1 MGIMKKTTFDVYLKF
16 DEKGQYFCA
25 ELNGHKY
32 AKRVENN
39 GIPIELQCD
48 TFARECL
55 MAEKIK
61 SPENIQISDKGKDTD
76 FVDYMFNKIKRI

>member
-1 MGIMKKTTFDVYLKF
+1 MGIKKQSFEVYIKT
-16 DEKGQYFCA
+16 DERGQYFYA

-55 MAEKIK
+55 TAEKNN
-61 SPENIQISDKGKDTD
+61 SPENIQIPDKEKEAD
-76 FVDYMFNKIKRI
+76 FVDYMFNKMRRI